1 MAGFFIWRIKTMT
14 GRKFFSDLL
23 KYADTY
29 GQGIISKYERGL
41 LTNREAENMII
52 DLYKSHLNTTDR
64 SIKEWY
70 IKAFPDDEVGQ
81 EINDHIT
88 FEEAYH
94 ALKTGNSFYKVV
106 GDHIDTVIRERIF
119 TEMSYL
125 FKVSYDEI
133 YNLWIDAEKRR
144 KP

>member
-1 MAGFFIWRIKTMT
+1 MVKARS
-14 GRKFFSDLL
+14 FFSDLL

-29 GQGIISKYERGL
+29 GQDIMNKYERGL

-52 DLYKSHLNTTDR
+52 DLYKNHLNGTDK

-70 IKAFPDDEVGQ
+70 INSFPDDEVGQ
-81 EINDHIT
+81 EIDDQIT

-94 ALKTGNSFYKVV
+94 AMKMGDDFYETV

-125 FKVSYDEI
+125 FRVSYDDL
-133 YNLWIDAEKRR
+133 YKLWIE
-144 KP
+144 